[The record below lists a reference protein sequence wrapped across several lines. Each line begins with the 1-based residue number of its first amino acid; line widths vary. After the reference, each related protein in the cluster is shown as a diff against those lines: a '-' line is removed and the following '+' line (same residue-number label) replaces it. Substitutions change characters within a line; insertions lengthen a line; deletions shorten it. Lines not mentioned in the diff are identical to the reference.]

1 MENDAQDGRKRQ
13 NIQSGK
19 EVDIVQKADQRS
31 GALTRGVVQR
41 ILTNSKTHPHGIKVQ
56 LETGE
61 VGRVKK
67 VLH

>member
-1 MENDAQDGRKRQ
+1 MESDPQDGRKRQ
-13 NIQSGK
+13 NIQIGQ
-19 EVDIVQKADQRS
+19 EVDIVQKQDQRS

-41 ILTNSKTHPHGIKVQ
+41 ILTNSKTHAYGIKVQ

-67 VLH
+67 VLS